1 MKIADINYPLLDYP
15 SNFRRLGAGIID
27 FIILSLL
34 TFAVFLGCS
43 YQIIKVIPDF
53 VNKDQIREEEM
64 RELYQISEEAG
75 LLTLNDEGLTYSQSQ
90 LFEFYAYK
98 HIEYAYQ
105 LDPDFFI
112 SSGLSKID
120 NPYDFISI
128 NSPSDDDFYQF
139 YVNYANEHQL
149 IDYGNNT
156 PREYY
161 LNNVL
166 KDYGEIF
173 RLSVSEGIVPFN
185 NAFALSLYRE
195 INGSSESSEYL
206 TKLSDFYT
214 LTFSKAE
221 TLLRNDPTYLTH
233 YQIYETNYLGSM
245 QYMAFGILISYFISY
260 LAAYFFP
267 TFFTKYGFTLGRFIF
282 KLVMFKN
289 GEPAKK
295 LPKLAHLSLSFI
307 LQYFSLALPFI
318 IAFGTNFLSA
328 PFFISVNTRA
338 FNNLLLCLISAIA
351 FIIMYFS
358 AFIRRDSRSLNDLIC
373 KIEIK
378 NAKYYLEKNSK

>member
-1 MKIADINYPLLDYP
+1 MKIAPENYPLLDYP

-34 TFAVFLGCS
+34 TFGVFLGCT

-53 VNKDQIREEEM
+53 VSQDQIRESEM

-75 LLTLNDEGLTYSQSQ
+75 LLTLNEDGLTYSQNQ
-90 LFEFYAYK
+90 LFEFYVYK
-98 HIEYAYQ
+98 HIEYAYH

-112 SSGLSKID
+112 DSGVSTIN
-120 NPYDFISI
+120 NPYDFITI

-139 YVNYANEHQL
+139 YVNYASMHQL
-149 IDYGNNT
+149 IDYGDLS

-161 LNNVL
+161 VNNIL

-173 RLSVSEGIVPFN
+173 RVSVNEGIVPFN

-195 INGSSESSEYL
+195 INGSSDSTEYIE
-206 TKLSDFYT
+206 KLSDFYSI
-214 LTFSKAE
+214 TFTKAE
-221 TLLRNDPTYLTH
+221 ELLRSDPIYQTH

-245 QYMAFGILISYFISY
+245 QYLAFGILISYLIAY
-260 LAAYFFP
+260 LAVHFLP
-267 TFFTKYGFTLGRFIF
+267 TLLTKYGFTLGRFAF
-282 KLVMFKN
+282 KLVMFKDD
-289 GEPAKK
+289 GPAKK
-295 LPKLAHLSLSFI
+295 LPKLGHLGISFI
-307 LQYFSLALPFI
+307 LQYFALALPFI

-328 PFFISVNTRA
+328 PFFISVNIRA